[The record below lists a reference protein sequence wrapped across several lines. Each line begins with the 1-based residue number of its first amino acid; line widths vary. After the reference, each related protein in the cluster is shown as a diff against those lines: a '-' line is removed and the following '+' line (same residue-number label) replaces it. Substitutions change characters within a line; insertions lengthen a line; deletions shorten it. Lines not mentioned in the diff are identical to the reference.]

1 MKVLKRYRLFIVV
14 LAVNLLM
21 IYLNEKQGLLALNI
35 TGSNI
40 IEMLGIIPP
49 IFIILGLMD
58 VWVEKEVMIK
68 LLGERS
74 GVGGYVVAFLLGSMA
89 AGPLYAAF
97 PIATILLKKGSKL
110 TNVFIFIG
118 AWSTTKI
125 PMLLFEA
132 SALGVDF
139 MLLRLLLNII
149 GIFVIA
155 QLMDRLL
162 NEDDKSMI
170 YMNSTQE

>member
-74 GVGGYVVAFLLGSMA
+74 GVRGCVVAFLLGSMA

-170 YMNSTQE
+170 YMNSTQ